1 MEIATQ
7 SFTPGMSALGGAL
20 IGLSASLLMLSHG
33 RIAGISGIVGGLLD
47 TGSKDRDWR
56 LAFVLGLVVGGFAL
70 LFAYP
75 GAFAIGIER
84 GAVAVVLAGLL
95 VGFGARLG
103 SGCTSGHGVCGISRF
118 SRRSLVATGT
128 FMTTGAVTT
137 FLYSLLA
144 GGGS

>member
-1 MEIATQ
+1 MDIATE

-33 RIAGISGIVGGLLD
+33 RIAGISGIVGGLLEP
-47 TGSKDRDWR
+47 GSKDRDWR
-56 LAFVLGLVVGGFAL
+56 LAFVLGLVAGGIAL
-70 LFAYP
+70 FFAYP
-75 GAFAIGIER
+75 GAFVVNIER
-84 GAVAVVLAGLL
+84 GSLAVVAAGLL

-128 FMTTGAVTT
+128 FMATGAITT
-137 FLYSLLA
+137 FLYTTLV
-144 GGGS
+144 GGAS